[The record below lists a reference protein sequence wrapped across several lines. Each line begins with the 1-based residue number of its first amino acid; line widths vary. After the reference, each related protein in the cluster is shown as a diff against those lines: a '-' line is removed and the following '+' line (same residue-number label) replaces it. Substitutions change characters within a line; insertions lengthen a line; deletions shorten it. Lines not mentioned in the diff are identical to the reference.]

1 MSRLVVFVTLLLV
14 WGTMGALACS
24 CTQPTVEEAVHRADA
39 VFLGTIKTL
48 TFAEPNNPGSRV
60 IVVFE
65 VSRVWKGR
73 VTKTFE
79 MRSIVET
86 TFCEGFFRSDLLV
99 GKQLLV
105 FANRVRTGLRMV
117 YSTNICSLTGPP
129 DRHGNTLQVLGESKL
144 PS

>member
-14 WGTMGALACS
+14 WGTTGAFACS
-24 CTQPTVEEAVHRADA
+24 CRPPTVEEAVHRADV

-48 TFAEPNNPGSRV
+48 AFAEPNNRGSRV

-65 VSRVWKGR
+65 VSRVWKGQ
-73 VTKTFE
+73 VTRTFE

-86 TFCEGFFRSDLLV
+86 TFCEGFFRIDLVV

-105 FANRVRTGLRMV
+105 FANRVRAGLKMV
-117 YSTNICSLTGPP
+117 YSTNICTFTGHP
-129 DRHGNTLQVLGESKL
+129 DRYGNTLQMLGASRL